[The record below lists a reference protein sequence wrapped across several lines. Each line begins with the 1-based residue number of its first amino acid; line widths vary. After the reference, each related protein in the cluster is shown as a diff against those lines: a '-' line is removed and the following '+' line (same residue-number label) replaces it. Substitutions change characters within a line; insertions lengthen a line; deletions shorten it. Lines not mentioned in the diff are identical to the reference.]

1 MDRMQFAALE
11 KQEQINVI
19 KCEGTFLFMRQEA
32 GIDIVLYQ
40 VKGFYTEVYFES
52 ANKKNMRITSF
63 DDTAALDVYLK
74 EINISELKQ
83 LL

>member
-1 MDRMQFAALE
+1 MDLVQFAALE

-19 KCEGTFLFMRQEA
+19 KSDGTFLFLRQEA

-52 ANKKNMRITSF
+52 TNKKNIRIICF
-63 DDTAALDVYLK
+63 DDTSSLDVYLK